1 MNHIITFANQKGG
14 VGKSTL
20 AILFANYLCWK
31 KMNVCII
38 DTDLQQTI
46 AQMRKSDLDFFGCE
60 APYSVQGFPVS
71 DVDTMRQLMENA
83 RKFDGCVLI
92 DAPGNLS
99 QDGLIPILSETD
111 FIVCPYR
118 YDKATT
124 ASTSTFVKTILRMM
138 REIRGMKPQLLFTPN
153 NIYRKGNME
162 ERKVWKQFAE
172 TFEMIGTVLPTVPT
186 RADLER
192 IDTIDITP
200 SQREIVK
207 ETFDYIIKIIKDS
220 EL

>member
-1 MNHIITFANQKGG
+1 
-14 VGKSTL
+14 
-20 AILFANYLCWK
+20 
-31 KMNVCII
+31 
-38 DTDLQQTI
+38 
-46 AQMRKSDLDFFGCE
+46 MRKSDLDFYACE

-162 ERKVWKQFAE
+162 EKKVWKQFAD
-172 TFEMIGTVLPTVPT
+172 TFEMVGTVLPSVPT
-186 RADLER
+186 RAVLER
-192 IDTIDITP
+192 IDTIEITP
-200 SQREIVK
+200 SQRDVIQ